1 MKEGLLHKVKTDFL
15 WVERYRPTIVEDCI
29 LPDSIKNVFKGFVSQ
44 KEIPNLL
51 LSGSAGVGK
60 TTIAKALCDEI
71 GASYIMINGS
81 DEGRFLDT
89 VRNRIRTFAS
99 TVSLTS
105 GASHKVVIIDEA
117 DNTTN
122 DVQLSLRSAVE
133 EFHSNCRFIFTC
145 NFINKIIEPLHSRCT
160 VVDFRVKNG
169 QSVALQ
175 GQFFERL
182 RGILKTENV
191 KFEDKVLAKLIKR
204 YYPDWRR
211 LINECQR
218 YSAAGSIDAAIL
230 VDVADTNFES
240 LLVALKQKDFKTV
253 KGWVV
258 QHMDTDPTTIFRKI
272 YDSTYTVL
280 KPASNPEA
288 VLIIARYMKDAT
300 IVADNEINLL
310 ACLTE
315 IMMSCEF
322 K

>member
-1 MKEGLLHKVKTDFL
+1 MNNDFL
-15 WVERYRPTIVEDCI
+15 WVEKYRPTIVEDCI
-29 LPDSIKNVFKGFVSQ
+29 LPDSIKKVFHGFVFQ
-44 KEIPNLL
+44 RELPNLL

-60 TTIAKALCDEI
+60 TTIAKALCEEI

-133 EFHSNCRFIFTC
+133 EFHNNCRFIFTC

-160 VVDFRVKNG
+160 VVDFSVKNG
-169 QSVALQ
+169 QKLELQ
-175 GQFFERL
+175 KQFFDRL
-182 RGILKTENV
+182 RWILKNEEV
-191 KFEDKVLAKLIKR
+191 KFEDKVVAKLISR
-204 YYPDWRR
+204 YYPDYRR

-218 YSAAGSIDAAIL
+218 YAANGAIDSAIL
-230 VDVADTNFES
+230 VDVADVNFDH
-240 LLVALKQKDFKTV
+240 LLTALKQKDFKTV
-253 KGWVV
+253 KTWVV
-258 QHMDTDPTTIFRKI
+258 QHMDNDPSMIMRKI
-272 YDSTYTVL
+272 YDKLYDVL
-280 KPASNPEA
+280 KPASIPEA
-288 VLIIARYMKDAT
+288 VLVIAKYMRD
-300 IVADNEINLL
+300 ISNVPDQEINML

-315 IMMSCEF
+315 IMMTCEF
-322 K
+322 L

>member
-1 MKEGLLHKVKTDFL
+1 MSNDFL
-15 WVERYRPTIVEDCI
+15 WVEKYRPKVVNDCI
-29 LPDSIKNVFKGFVSQ
+29 LPETIKNVFKGFVSQ
-44 KEIPNLL
+44 GELPNLL
-51 LSGSAGVGK
+51 LTGSAGVGK

-89 VRNRIRTFAS
+89 VRTRIRQFAS

-122 DVQLSLRSAVE
+122 DVQLSLRAAVE
-133 EFHSNCRFIFTC
+133 EFHNNCRFIFTC

-182 RGILKTENV
+182 RIILKKENA

-218 YSAAGSIDAAIL
+218 YSANGSIDAAIL
-230 VDVADTNFES
+230 VDVADVNLDH
-240 LLVALKQKDFKTV
+240 LLSALKQKDFKTV
-253 KGWVV
+253 KNWVV
-258 QHMDTDPTTIFRKI
+258 QHIDNDPSMVMRKI
-272 YDSTYTVL
+272 YDNLYDVL
-280 KPASNPEA
+280 KPNSIPEA
-288 VLIIARYMKDAT
+288 VLVIAKYMRD
-300 IVADNEINLL
+300 ISNVPDQEINML

-315 IMMSCEF
+315 IMMTCEF

>member
-1 MKEGLLHKVKTDFL
+1 MSNEFL
-15 WVERYRPTIVEDCI
+15 WVEKYRPTIVEDCI
-29 LPDSIKNVFKGFVSQ
+29 LPESIKKVFQGFVEQ
-44 KEIPNLL
+44 QQLPNLL
-51 LSGSAGVGK
+51 LTGSAGVGK

-89 VRNRIRTFAS
+89 VRNRIRQFAS

-133 EFHSNCRFIFTC
+133 EFHGNCRFIFTC

-175 GQFFERL
+175 GQFFDRL
-182 RGILKTENV
+182 RWILKNENV
-191 KFEDKVLAKLIKR
+191 QFEDKVLAKLITR

-218 YSAAGSIDAAIL
+218 YSANGAIDAAIL
-230 VDVADTNFES
+230 VDVADVNLDS
-240 LLVALKQKDFKTV
+240 LLSALVKKDFKTV

-258 QHMDTDPTTIFRKI
+258 QHMDNDPSMIMRKV
-272 YDSTYTVL
+272 YDSLYDVL
-280 KPASNPEA
+280 KPSSIPEA
-288 VLIIARYMKDAT
+288 VLIIAKYMRDIT
-300 IVADNEINLL
+300 IVPDQEINML

-322 K
+322 RS

>member
-1 MKEGLLHKVKTDFL
+1 MSKEFL
-15 WVERYRPTIVEDCI
+15 WVEKYRPNKVKDCI
-29 LPDSIKNVFKGFVSQ
+29 LPDTTRNVFQGFVEQ
-44 KEIPNLL
+44 GELPNLL
-51 LSGSAGVGK
+51 LSGTAGVGK
-60 TTIAKALCDEI
+60 TTIAKAMCEEI
-71 GASYIMINGS
+71 GASYIVINGS

-89 VRNRIRTFAS
+89 VRNRVRQFAT

-160 VVDFRVKNG
+160 VVDFRIKPDESQKLQAAFFQRLMQILASEKVKYE
-169 QSVALQ
+169 Q
-175 GQFFERL
+175 
-182 RGILKTENV
+182 
-191 KFEDKVLAKLIKR
+191 KVIAKLIKR

-218 YSAAGSIDAAIL
+218 YAAKGNIDSDIL
-230 VDVADTNFES
+230 VDVADVNLDT
-240 LLVALKQKDFKTV
+240 LLKALKSKHFSVV
-253 KGWVV
+253 KNWVV
-258 QHMDTDPTTIFRKI
+258 QHMDNDPTMVMRKI
-272 YDSTYTVL
+272 YDSLYDVL
-280 KPASNPEA
+280 KPSSIPEA
-288 VLIIARYMKDAT
+288 VLIMAKYMRDIT
-300 IVADNEINLL
+300 LVPDQEINLL

-315 IMMSCEF
+315 VMMSCEF

>member
-1 MKEGLLHKVKTDFL
+1 LSKEFL
-15 WVERYRPTIVEDCI
+15 WVEKYRPSIIDDCI
-29 LPDSIKNVFKGFVSQ
+29 LPQTIKEVFKGFVKQ
-44 KEIPNLL
+44 GELPNLL
-51 LSGSAGVGK
+51 LSGTAGVGK

-71 GASYIMINGS
+71 GASYIIINGS

-89 VRNRIRTFAS
+89 VRNRVRQFAT

-122 DVQLSLRSAVE
+122 DVQLSLRTAVE

-145 NFINKIIEPLHSRCT
+145 NFSNKIIEPLHSRCT
-160 VVDFRVKNG
+160 GVDFRIKPD
-169 QSVALQ
+169 QAIKLQ
-175 GQFFERL
+175 GQFFDR
-182 RGILKTENV
+182 LKTILTKEDV
-191 KFEDKVLAKLIKR
+191 KFEDKVLAKLVRR

-218 YSAAGSIDAAIL
+218 YSASGSIDSAIL
-230 VDVADTNFES
+230 VDVADVNLDS
-240 LLVALKQKDFKTV
+240 LLTALKKKDFTTV
-253 KGWVV
+253 KSWVV
-258 QHMDTDPTTIFRKI
+258 QHMDNDPTMVMRKI
-272 YDSTYTVL
+272 YVNLYEVL
-280 KPASNPEA
+280 KPSSIPEA
-288 VLIIARYMKDAT
+288 VLIIAKYMNNIP
-300 IVADNEINLL
+300 IVPDQEINLL

>member
-1 MKEGLLHKVKTDFL
+1 MSKEFL
-15 WVERYRPTIVEDCI
+15 WVEKYRPNKVKDCI
-29 LPDSIKNVFKGFVSQ
+29 LPDTTRNVFQGFVEQ
-44 KEIPNLL
+44 GELPNLL
-51 LSGSAGVGK
+51 LSGTAGVGK
-60 TTIAKALCDEI
+60 TTIAKAMCEEI
-71 GASYIMINGS
+71 GASYIVINGS

-89 VRNRIRTFAS
+89 VRNRVRQFAT

-122 DVQLSLRSAVE
+122 DVQLSLRTAVE

-160 VVDFRVKNG
+160 VVDFRIKPE
-169 QSVALQ
+169 QSTQLQ
-175 GQFFERL
+175 GEFFVRL
-182 RGILKTENV
+182 RSILTKEKV
-191 KFEDKVLAKLIKR
+191 DYDDKVLAKLIKR

-218 YSAAGSIDAAIL
+218 YAATGSINSAIL
-230 VDVADTNFES
+230 VDVADVNLDALLSS
-240 LLVALKQKDFKTV
+240 LKKKEFTTV
-253 KGWVV
+253 KSWVV
-258 QHMDTDPTTIFRKI
+258 QHMDNDPTMVMRKI
-272 YDSTYTVL
+272 YDSLYGVL
-280 KPASNPEA
+280 KPSSIPEA
-288 VLIIARYMKDAT
+288 VLIIAKYMNNIP
-300 IVADNEINLL
+300 IVPDQEVNLL

>member
-1 MKEGLLHKVKTDFL
+1 MVK
-15 WVERYRPTIVEDCI
+15 DCI
-29 LPDSIKNVFKGFVSQ
+29 LPENTRKVFQGFVDQ
-44 KEIPNLL
+44 GELPNLL
-51 LSGSAGVGK
+51 LSGTAGVGK

-89 VRNRIRTFAS
+89 VRNRVRQFAT

-133 EFHSNCRFIFTC
+133 EFHSNCSFIFTC

-160 VVDFRVKNG
+160 VVDFRIKPE
-169 QSVALQ
+169 QSTQLQ
-175 GQFFERL
+175 GEFFVRL
-182 RGILKTENV
+182 RSILTKEKV
-191 KFEDKVLAKLIKR
+191 EYDDKVLAKLIKR

-218 YSAAGSIDAAIL
+218 YAATGAITSAIL
-230 VDVADTNFES
+230 VDVADVNLDTLLAS
-240 LLVALKQKDFKTV
+240 LKKKEFTTV
-253 KGWVV
+253 KNWVV
-258 QHMDTDPTTIFRKI
+258 QHMDNDPTMVMRKI
-272 YDSTYTVL
+272 YDSLYGVL
-280 KPASNPEA
+280 KPSSIPEA
-288 VLIIARYMKDAT
+288 VLIIAKYMNNIP
-300 IVADNEINLL
+300 IVPDQEVNLL

>member
-1 MKEGLLHKVKTDFL
+1 MSNDFL
-15 WVERYRPTIVEDCI
+15 WVEKYRPKVIDDCI
-29 LPDSIKNVFKGFVSQ
+29 LPETIKNVFKGFVSQ
-44 KEIPNLL
+44 GELPNLL
-51 LSGSAGVGK
+51 LTGSAGVGK

-89 VRNRIRTFAS
+89 VRTRIRTFAS

-122 DVQLSLRSAVE
+122 DVQLSLRAAVE
-133 EFHSNCRFIFTC
+133 EFHNNCRFIFTC

-182 RGILKTENV
+182 RIILKKENA

-218 YSAAGSIDAAIL
+218 YSANGSIDAAIL
-230 VDVADTNFES
+230 VDVADVNLDH
-240 LLVALKQKDFKTV
+240 LLSALKQKDFKTV
-253 KGWVV
+253 KNWVV
-258 QHMDTDPTTIFRKI
+258 QHMDNDPSMVMRKI
-272 YDSTYTVL
+272 YDNLYGVL
-280 KPASNPEA
+280 KPNSIPEA
-288 VLIIARYMKDAT
+288 VLVIAKYMRD
-300 IVADNEINLL
+300 ISNVPDQEINML

-315 IMMSCEF
+315 IMMTCEF

>member
-1 MKEGLLHKVKTDFL
+1 MEK
-15 WVERYRPTIVEDCI
+15 YRPNIIDDCI
-29 LPDSIKNVFKGFVSQ
+29 LPQNIKEVFKGFVKQ
-44 KEIPNLL
+44 GELPNLL
-51 LSGSAGVGK
+51 LSGTAGVGK

-71 GASYIMINGS
+71 GASYIIINGS

-89 VRNRIRTFAS
+89 VRNRVRQFAT

-122 DVQLSLRSAVE
+122 DVQLSLRTAVE

-145 NFINKIIEPLHSRCT
+145 NFSNKIIEPLHSRCT
-160 VVDFRVKNG
+160 GVDFRIKPEQAVK
-169 QSVALQ
+169 LQ
-175 GQFFERL
+175 GEFFNR
-182 RGILKTENV
+182 LKTILTSENV
-191 KFEDKVLAKLIKR
+191 KFEDKVLAKLVRR

-218 YSAAGSIDAAIL
+218 YSASGAIDSAIL
-230 VDVADTNFES
+230 VDVADVNLDS
-240 LLVALKQKDFKTV
+240 LLSSLKKKDFTTV
-253 KGWVV
+253 KNWVV
-258 QHMDTDPTTIFRKI
+258 QHMDNDPTMVMRKI
-272 YDSTYTVL
+272 YDSLYDVL
-280 KPASNPEA
+280 KPSSIPEA
-288 VLIIARYMKDAT
+288 VLVIAKYMNSIP
-300 IVADNEINLL
+300 IVPDQEINLL

>member
-1 MKEGLLHKVKTDFL
+1 MNKDFL
-15 WVERYRPTIVEDCI
+15 WVEKYRPTIVEDCI
-29 LPDSIKNVFKGFVSQ
+29 LPDTIKQVFQGFVFQ
-44 KEIPNLL
+44 RELPNLL

-133 EFHSNCRFIFTC
+133 EFHNNCRFIFTC

-169 QSVALQ
+169 QKLELQ
-175 GQFFERL
+175 KQFFDRL
-182 RGILKTENV
+182 RWILKTEDV
-191 KFEDKVLAKLIKR
+191 KFEDKVVAKLISR
-204 YYPDWRR
+204 YYPDYRR

-218 YSAAGSIDAAIL
+218 YAANGSIDSAIL
-230 VDVADTNFES
+230 VDVADVNFDH
-240 LLVALKQKDFKTV
+240 LLTALKKKDFKTV
-253 KGWVV
+253 KTWVV
-258 QHMDTDPTTIFRKI
+258 QHMDNDPSMIMRKI
-272 YDSTYTVL
+272 YDSLYGVL
-280 KPASNPEA
+280 KPASIPEA
-288 VLIIARYMKDAT
+288 VLVIAKYMRD
-300 IVADNEINLL
+300 ISNVPDQEINML

-315 IMMSCEF
+315 IMMTCEF
-322 K
+322 Q

>member
-1 MKEGLLHKVKTDFL
+1 MNKDFL
-15 WVERYRPTIVEDCI
+15 WVEKYRPKVIDDCI
-29 LPDSIKNVFKGFVSQ
+29 LPETIKDVFTGFVSQ
-44 KEIPNLL
+44 GELPNLL
-51 LSGSAGVGK
+51 LTGSAGVGK
-60 TTIAKALCDEI
+60 TTIAKALCDQI

-122 DVQLSLRSAVE
+122 DVQLSLRAAVE
-133 EFHSNCRFIFTC
+133 EFHNNCRFIFTC

-169 QSVALQ
+169 QSVVLQ

-182 RGILKTENV
+182 RTILKKEDVT
-191 KFEDKVLAKLIKR
+191 FEDKVLAKLIRR

-218 YSAAGSIDAAIL
+218 YAANGSIDTAIL
-230 VDVADTNFES
+230 VDVADVNFDN
-240 LLVALKQKDFKTV
+240 LLVSLKQKDFKTV
-253 KGWVV
+253 KTWVV
-258 QHMDTDPTTIFRKI
+258 QHMDNDPSMIMRKI
-272 YDSTYTVL
+272 YDNLYDVL
-280 KPASNPEA
+280 KPNSIPEA
-288 VLIIARYMKDAT
+288 VLVIAKYMRD
-300 IVADNEINLL
+300 ISNVPDQEINML

-315 IMMSCEF
+315 IMMTCEF
-322 K
+322 R